1 MGEMDGTLVS
11 EDKVV
16 HNARKPPFMPC
27 MVLAQGAFDILNWMF
42 DQDIGFIQLDWRGNS
57 KKCAR

>member
-1 MGEMDGTLVS
+1 VEFVIAKSRRVPLVMGEMDGTLVS

-16 HNARKPPFMPC
+16 HTARKPPFMPC

-42 DQDIGFIQLDWRGNS
+42 D
-57 KKCAR
+57 